1 MTSPIG
7 DWQWNS
13 ASERVSFAMSDPK
26 YSQILEG
33 DWALEDLGRVFDGFS
48 QERLERALLASD
60 SNVSVDITLAAGQ
73 VLQLIGIQDEDGSAR
88 GTILALSSDLD
99 ENEPGPELVPVFQPI
114 LSLRRNQII
123 GFEALAR
130 WKDRKGQLV
139 SGDLKETAL
148 ATHMLIASADALA
161 KFQKETADISL
172 FMHINLTGLD
182 LMDDRLV
189 DLVSALITG
198 HNLEPS
204 TLKLELTEQAA
215 LRDTRKA
222 LSTIKALKS
231 TGASLV
237 LDDFGSGHSSFLWL
251 ADLPA
256 DSLKIDAA
264 LIERIHDKRVQTI
277 LEALTL
283 MAKRLGMLTTAEG
296 VEDIAILPVL
306 RSLGFDHAQG
316 YALGRP
322 QPFDSALAYLISK

>member
-13 ASERVSFAMSDPK
+13 ATERVSFVVSDPK
-26 YSQILEG
+26 YDQILEG

-88 GTILALSSDLD
+88 GTILSLSSDLD

-114 LSLRRNQII
+114 LSLRQNRII

-130 WKDRKGQLV
+130 WKDRQGQLV

-231 TGASLV
+231 TGVSLV

-264 LIERIHDKRVQTI
+264 LIERVHDKRVQTI

-322 QPFDSALAYLISK
+322 QPFDSALEHLISK